1 MLGFSCCCSEWGL
14 ELPGCARLQS
24 DGHADDGSM
33 QQTIDP
39 TQATIAFL
47 VEDDEVRG
55 SGIPSEVGSVCSR
68 CLTLA
73 FSVFM
78 LNVMR
83 GEGH

>member
-33 QQTIDP
+33 QQTIDL

-47 VEDDEVRG
+47 VEDDEVR
-55 SGIPSEVGSVCSR
+55 
-68 CLTLA
+68 
-73 FSVFM
+73 
-78 LNVMR
+78 
-83 GEGH
+83 